1 MLHINKK
8 MNEKRQRFEK
18 VAGSRVNKLCDAIE
32 KLEKCSNTY
41 NYEYYPEDVKKMLA
55 VIKTKFDEM
64 KLSYSRGLS
73 KNKQNFKF

>member
-1 MLHINKK
+1 
-8 MNEKRQRFEK
+8 MNEKRLRFEK
-18 VAGSRVNKLCDAIE
+18 VAGSRVNKVRDAIE